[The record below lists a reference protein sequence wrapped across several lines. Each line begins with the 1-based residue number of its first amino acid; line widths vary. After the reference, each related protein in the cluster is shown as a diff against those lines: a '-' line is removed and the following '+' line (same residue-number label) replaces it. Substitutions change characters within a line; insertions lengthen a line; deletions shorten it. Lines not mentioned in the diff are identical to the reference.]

1 MKKSHPNLSV
11 TDIEAWVGSR
21 SFSRGQSYFRQG
33 AILEP
38 RRQGMTLKARC
49 LGSSA
54 PSYWVEVTLDDEGI
68 TEAECS
74 CPVGAGGHC
83 KHVAALLLTWLDDP
97 EAFHESANLE
107 TALELRSKPEL
118 ITLIRQMLK
127 RYPDLEY
134 LLELPSL
141 AAGENQTAINPE
153 IIRRQVSHA
162 FASRG
167 DDWGWRDP
175 FETARDLDEL
185 LSLAGQYQ
193 EQADHTN
200 AATIYRIVA
209 EEILR
214 YADVVMGDESGR
226 LGGTVYDCVEGLGSC
241 LESVQD
247 SSARRDILQTLFNVY
262 LWDVKMGGIGIGDG
276 VPEILL
282 ELATPQEKE
291 LLTGWTR
298 SALSGIREWGHEVL
312 GGLLLDLQAETLDD
326 EEFLEICRSTGRIN
340 DLVDR
345 LLQLGRVDEAVSES
359 EKAGDYHLLALADI
373 FVQHGHGSLA
383 ERLVHDRSETSRDTR
398 LTIWLMDYAI
408 EQGDLPEALALA
420 QRLFWMRPSLTE
432 YLEMKKL
439 AIQLSK
445 WLELRIETLEAL
457 SKNKQFGLLVEIY
470 LEEGEIDLALEA
482 LEQARTAARHR
493 WDFPYSL
500 ELQVAKAAEKS
511 HPEQAIR
518 LYLNQINSLIDRR
531 GRDNYAEA
539 ANHLKVVRALYKHL
553 GRQEDWQTLIA
564 NLRQDNRMLRAFQD
578 ELNKAGL

>member
-11 TDIEAWVGSR
+11 TDIQAWVGSR

-33 AILEP
+33 AIFEP

-68 TEAECS
+68 VEAECS

-97 EAFHESANLE
+97 QAFHESANLE
-107 TALELRSKPEL
+107 TDLEQRSKPEL
-118 ITLIRQMLK
+118 IALIRQMLK

-153 IIRRQVSHA
+153 IIRRQVAHA

-185 LSLAGQYQ
+185 LDLAWQYQ
-193 EQADHTN
+193 EGADGAN
-200 AATIYRIVA
+200 AAIIYRIVA
-209 EEILR
+209 EEILQHEHI
-214 YADVVMGDESGR
+214 VMGDEAGR
-226 LGGTVYDCVEGLGSC
+226 LGGLIDACVVGLGSC
-241 LESVQD
+241 LEVIQD

-262 LWDVKMGGIGIGDG
+262 LWDIKMGGIGIGDR

-298 SALSGIREWGHEVL
+298 SALSGIREWGQEIL

-383 ERLVHDRSETSRDTR
+383 ERLVRDRSETSRDTR
-398 LTIWLMDYAI
+398 LTIWLIDYAI
-408 EQGDLPEALALA
+408 EQGNLPEALALA

-432 YLEMKKL
+432 YLEMKNL
-439 AIQLSK
+439 AIQLSN
-445 WLELRIETLEAL
+445 WLELRFETLEEL

-470 LEEGEIDLALEA
+470 LEEEEIDPALEA
-482 LEQARTAARHR
+482 LEQARTAARYR
-493 WDFPYSL
+493 WEFPYSL
-500 ELQVAKAAEKS
+500 ELQVARAAEKS

-531 GRDNYAEA
+531 GRDHYAEA
-539 ANHLKVVRALYKHL
+539 ANHLKVVRELYKHL

-564 NLRQDNRMLRAFQD
+564 SLRQDNHKLRAFQD

>member
-1 MKKSHPNLSV
+1 MKESHPNLSV
-11 TDIEAWVGSR
+11 TDIQAWVGSR

-54 PSYWVEVTLDDEGI
+54 PSYWVEVTMDDEGI

-118 ITLIRQMLK
+118 IALIRQMLK

-162 FASRG
+162 FASSG

-340 DLVDR
+340 DLIDR

-373 FVQHGHGSLA
+373 LVQRGHGSLA
-383 ERLVHDRSETSRDTR
+383 ARLVHDRSETSRDTR

-445 WLELRIETLEAL
+445 WLELRFETLEAL
-457 SKNKQFGLLVEIY
+457 SKNGQFGLLVEIH
-470 LEEGEIDLALEA
+470 LEEGEMDLALEA

-564 NLRQDNRMLRAFQD
+564 SLRQDNRMLRALQD